1 MAASSA
7 LYSCNDA
14 LWSVASSCPV
24 WSANDLDQ
32 TVRDLLIFGETIR
45 NRNGGNNFEIEPFVN
60 GVPFLSKFRH

>member
-1 MAASSA
+1 M
-7 LYSCNDA
+7 
-14 LWSVASSCPV
+14 
-24 WSANDLDQ
+24 DQ